1 MHPLLQIRCCWRTAA
16 TVECT
21 FSLNSFRC
29 QPQTSYLQQ
38 SMRKVRS
45 LWGRMHVIPARDQL
59 PSATARSYA
68 CGHRHPLMEM
78 QESPA
83 EDARCSP
90 HTISSGG
97 DKIYMIFVRHI
108 HSCRVHVFVRHST
121 VADVRHKNRI
131 LSPSEAKKAEI
142 HSSCRKSRG
151 GELQNALN
159 NWNSPESFAS

>member
-1 MHPLLQIRCCWRTAA
+1 MGIIASRYCMHA
-16 TVECT
+16 T
-21 FSLNSFRC
+21 SFHLI
-29 QPQTSYLQQ
+29 S
-38 SMRKVRS
+38 SKAMRKVRS

-83 EDARCSP
+83 EDATCSP

-151 GELQNALN
+151 GSYRTRSTTGTPPDPSPAELRPTL
-159 NWNSPESFAS
+159 SSLIF